1 MGQTARKAAVAA
13 LVVVGVVVLALA
25 LWKLKLVI
33 ALLFAGFIISAAMR
47 PGIEAMHA
55 RGIPRA
61 VGLTLHYVVFAGL
74 LALALWLAVP
84 RALDQVTAAVD
95 NLPQTRREI
104 GNEAQQSS
112 GIKQEI
118 LQSLQR
124 HLKEVPSGG
133 KVFETVRT
141 VGMTAFE
148 IAIGIFFMFAVAGYW
163 IFERD
168 RAMKVVTELLP
179 RPKRKVVRDTWLL
192 IDLKLGAY
200 VRGMAL
206 IVLIVATTLSLLF
219 WAIGLPYWLL
229 IGCFA
234 GLVEIVPVIGPI
246 AAGALAIGVGLTQ
259 SVHLAV
265 LALIVVVGV
274 RLAQDY
280 LVNPRVMGS
289 AVGMSPLVVIFS
301 ASAVV
306 FLFGGFAVLLSVPLA
321 AVVVTLVDVVVR
333 NKNPAEEET
342 PTVLFPAKE
351 AEHSSDPWAE
361 SESALSRHLRDHPDV
376 ERALLESPHDELN
389 GADLFLRASV
399 LEERYGDAAA
409 VEAFALAD
417 ERLYNNEVR
426 DARDAMLARVVEHAA
441 AGDGTV
447 ADVAPDAGA
456 LLRELRRVGR
466 ELIATHVFFRDDDE
480 PNLAAARELGLDRLA
495 TRGSALAA
503 FSASG
508 WSVTVEL
515 ELERDVRADPTP
527 VSELVPGVSI
537 DGLPVVPASVTW
549 CALVAR

>member
-1 MGQTARKAAVAA
+1 VGQTARKAAVAA

-33 ALLFAGFIISAAMR
+33 ALLFAGFIVSAAMR
-47 PGIEAMHA
+47 PGIEAMYR
-55 RGIPRA
+55 RGIPRP

-74 LALALWLAVP
+74 LALTLWLAVP
-84 RALDQVTAAVD
+84 RALDQVTAAIN

-124 HLKEVPSGG
+124 RLKEVPSGG
-133 KVFETVRT
+133 KVFETART

-163 IFERD
+163 IFERE

-206 IVLIVATTLSLLF
+206 IVVIVATTLSILF

-234 GLVEIVPVIGPI
+234 GLVEIIPVVGPI
-246 AAGALAIGVGLTQ
+246 AAGALAIGVGMTE

-280 LVNPRVMGS
+280 FVNPRVMGS
-289 AVGMSPLVVIFS
+289 AVGMSPLVVLFS

-342 PTVLFPAKE
+342 PTVLFAAKE
-351 AEHSSDPWAE
+351 AE
-361 SESALSRHLRDHPDV
+361 R
-376 ERALLESPHDELN
+376 
-389 GADLFLRASV
+389 
-399 LEERYGDAAA
+399 
-409 VEAFALAD
+409 
-417 ERLYNNEVR
+417 
-426 DARDAMLARVVEHAA
+426 
-441 AGDGTV
+441 
-447 ADVAPDAGA
+447 
-456 LLRELRRVGR
+456 
-466 ELIATHVFFRDDDE
+466 
-480 PNLAAARELGLDRLA
+480 
-495 TRGSALAA
+495 
-503 FSASG
+503 
-508 WSVTVEL
+508 
-515 ELERDVRADPTP
+515 
-527 VSELVPGVSI
+527 
-537 DGLPVVPASVTW
+537 
-549 CALVAR
+549 

>member
-1 MGQTARKAAVAA
+1 
-13 LVVVGVVVLALA
+13 
-25 LWKLKLVI
+25 
-33 ALLFAGFIISAAMR
+33 LLFAGFIISAAMR
-47 PGIEAMHA
+47 PGIEGMHR
-55 RGIPRA
+55 RGVPRA

-74 LALALWLAVP
+74 LALLLWLAVP
-84 RALDQVTAAVD
+84 RALDQVTTAID

-124 HLKEVPSGG
+124 RLKEVPSGG
-133 KVFETVRT
+133 RVFSTAKT

-148 IAIGIFFMFAVAGYW
+148 VAIGIFFMFAVAGYW

-179 RPKRKVVRDTWLL
+179 RPKRKIVRDTWLL

-246 AAGALAIGVGLTQ
+246 AAGMLAVGVGLTE

-351 AEHSSDPWAE
+351 AE
-361 SESALSRHLRDHPDV
+361 R
-376 ERALLESPHDELN
+376 
-389 GADLFLRASV
+389 
-399 LEERYGDAAA
+399 
-409 VEAFALAD
+409 
-417 ERLYNNEVR
+417 
-426 DARDAMLARVVEHAA
+426 
-441 AGDGTV
+441 
-447 ADVAPDAGA
+447 
-456 LLRELRRVGR
+456 
-466 ELIATHVFFRDDDE
+466 
-480 PNLAAARELGLDRLA
+480 
-495 TRGSALAA
+495 
-503 FSASG
+503 
-508 WSVTVEL
+508 
-515 ELERDVRADPTP
+515 
-527 VSELVPGVSI
+527 
-537 DGLPVVPASVTW
+537 
-549 CALVAR
+549 